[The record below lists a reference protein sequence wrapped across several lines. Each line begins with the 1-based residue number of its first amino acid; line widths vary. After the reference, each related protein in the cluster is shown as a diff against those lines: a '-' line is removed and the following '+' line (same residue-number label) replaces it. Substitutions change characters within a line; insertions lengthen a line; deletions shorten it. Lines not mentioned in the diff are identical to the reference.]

1 MTGVSRTVLSMFRR
15 TNADPVIRQF
25 ILRTAVLN
33 YLGKSLREQYNEY
46 CLLRTQHENI
56 RLKTAS
62 DQELEDLPT
71 LSELFEMQQLKTA
84 ATHRLLMREYQE
96 LLAYMMDKSDLWDSQ
111 EYFKAKSALGAAIH
125 NLRVCAPTKPMD

>member
-1 MTGVSRTVLSMFRR
+1 MFRR

-46 CLLRTQHENI
+46 CLLGTQHEKLS
-56 RLKTAS
+56 LKTAS
-62 DQELEDLPT
+62 DQELEALPT
-71 LSELFEMQQLKTA
+71 LFELFEMQQLKTA

-111 EYFKAKSALGAAIH
+111 EYFKAKSALGAAIQ